1 MRGRPSPL
9 FSRFSLDDLPRG
21 EDLDPLRSDLERADV
36 TRVRREPHLDDLQGE
51 VDPGPVVRP
60 DVPEQDHR
68 VDQVL
73 DQVVPALVLLNLF
86 LSPPVVI
93 NIWSI
98 LISAIGGIVGVII
111 VLVLHF
117 LGIAF

>member
-1 MRGRPSPL
+1 MVVGEIIGLILAIIILVVL
-9 FSRFSLDDLPRG
+9 F
-21 EDLDPLRSDLERADV
+21 
-36 TRVRREPHLDDLQGE
+36 RV
-51 VDPGPVVRP
+51 VKNI
-60 DVPEQDHR
+60 
-68 VDQVL
+68 
-73 DQVVPALVLLNLF
+73 PALIGNAVLGIIILLVLNLF

-98 LISAIGGIVGVII
+98 LISAIGGIAGVII